1 VLLAEVF
8 AENLSRCSTSSTVE
22 LPEYI
27 DVIMLFDWYVQKK
40 WHIYLSEKKL
50 SDRTNVNVITDD
62 DVLYDIFIENHK
74 AAALMALLST
84 QKLEKL
90 KDKNMEKKGSVFLQQ
105 IDQGLEKTGIITDIK
120 EGQPVFQNRTFGEYL
135 VARQLCD
142 NVSASQVFMRDHLF
156 EAGIGVVRSS
166 VDRILAN
173 KCPSHRAVL
182 NSNIRHVAK
191 LLKTKE
197 SITQNDRGG
206 RTLLHVAISCR
217 SPELIRLLLEH
228 GGDVSSVDTLL
239 DLSPVQYAIRMAD
252 WEILILMI
260 ERRPAIREEV
270 LNEIKNLLYEP

>member
-1 VLLAEVF
+1 MEIPLQSVLLAEVF

-27 DVIMLFDWYVQKK
+27 DVVMLFDWYVQKK

-50 SDRTNVNVITDD
+50 SDRTNVKGITDD
-62 DVLYDIFIENHK
+62 DVLYDIFTENHK

-84 QKLEKL
+84 QHLEKL
-90 KDKNMEKKGSVFLQQ
+90 KDKNMEKNGSIFLQQ
-105 IDQGLEKTGIITDIK
+105 IDQGLEKTGIITAIK

-142 NVSASQVFMRDHLF
+142 NVSASQVFKRDHLF
-156 EAGIGVVRSS
+156 EAGFGVVRSM

-173 KCPSHRAVL
+173 KRPSHRAVL
-182 NSNIRHVAK
+182 NSNMQHVAR

-197 SITQNDRGG
+197 STTQKDLGG

-217 SPELIRLLLEH
+217 SPELIRLLL
-228 GGDVSSVDTLL
+228 
-239 DLSPVQYAIRMAD
+239 
-252 WEILILMI
+252 
-260 ERRPAIREEV
+260 
-270 LNEIKNLLYEP
+270 